1 MQVERLKAK
10 RPIKQFDQPDA
21 IEDAL
26 NVRKS
31 RGELKNLIP
40 KSGQQNYNGNQE
52 MTYQANMMRQVEE
65 EKKQ

>member
-31 RGELKNLIP
+31 RNDLPGKYDATGRRGKETII
-40 KSGQQNYNGNQE
+40 
-52 MTYQANMMRQVEE
+52 
-65 EKKQ
+65 